1 MSLIYLPPFCSP
13 CGHVVPAASNSSSTR
28 CRSRS
33 RSASR
38 GRSRSRSPNRSHS
51 RSPSSCCCCWTH
63 KDYDKHAR
71 RTEEKATTLS
81 KFLQRDIQLPQG
93 HGMHIDLRQA
103 SQLVTPIAEGGHQAD
118 TAGEVE
124 VLRRQRRERMRRQR
138 PSHAASAAREIH
150 TDDDGANEQV
160 RDDDDDNNND
170 DDDDGVGDDDDE
182 CRCFNYNGDISALEL
197 QLEEREWYQ
206 LPSITWLKF
215 TWQQLL
221 CNATTETT
229 KMTTTKTTAATATGL
244 DADSRRTSSSG
255 SGNGSGSWGRLGS
268 SSASAMTATKSCW
281 APLMLT
287 LLLATSVSGWSA
299 RQDGE

>member
-1 MSLIYLPPFCSP
+1 M
-13 CGHVVPAASNSSSTR
+13 
-28 CRSRS
+28 
-33 RSASR
+33 
-38 GRSRSRSPNRSHS
+38 
-51 RSPSSCCCCWTH
+51 
-63 KDYDKHAR
+63 
-71 RTEEKATTLS
+71 EKATTLS

-103 SQLVTPIAEGGHQAD
+103 SQLVTPIAEGGHEAD
-118 TAGEVE
+118 TAGVVEVE

-138 PSHAASAAREIH
+138 PSHAASAARQIH
-150 TDDDGANEQV
+150 ADDDGANEQAL
-160 RDDDDDNNND
+160 DDDDNAD
-170 DDDDGVGDDDDE
+170 DDDDE

-229 KMTTTKTTAATATGL
+229 KMTTTKTTTSTGL
-244 DADSRRTSSSG
+244 DVDSRRTSNSS
-255 SGNGSGSWGRLGS
+255 SSSSNGSRSWSRLGS
-268 SSASAMTATKSCW
+268 NSAFAMTATKSCW

-287 LLLATSVSGWSA
+287 LLLATSVSGWGG

>member
-1 MSLIYLPPFCSP
+1 M
-13 CGHVVPAASNSSSTR
+13 
-28 CRSRS
+28 
-33 RSASR
+33 
-38 GRSRSRSPNRSHS
+38 
-51 RSPSSCCCCWTH
+51 
-63 KDYDKHAR
+63 
-71 RTEEKATTLS
+71 EKATTLS

-103 SQLVTPIAEGGHQAD
+103 SQLVTPIAEGGHEAD
-118 TAGEVE
+118 TAGVVAVEVE

-138 PSHAASAAREIH
+138 PSHAASAARQIH
-150 TDDDGANEQV
+150 ADDDGANEQAL
-160 RDDDDDNNND
+160 DDDDNAD
-170 DDDDGVGDDDDE
+170 DDDDE

-229 KMTTTKTTAATATGL
+229 KMTTTKTTTATGL
-244 DADSRRTSSSG
+244 DVDSRRTSSSSS
-255 SGNGSGSWGRLGS
+255 SGNGSRSWSRLGS
-268 SSASAMTATKSCW
+268 SSAFAMTATKSCW

-287 LLLATSVSGWSA
+287 LLLATSVSGWGG